1 MSSQT
6 HIGYEVIEHVRNL
19 RLPKEGIEYIEQAL
33 VAPSRLAAQSR
44 HPSVAAR
51 FASTK
56 FGQVV
61 QAESHTCE
69 LPFLYAQELDKDVLV
84 CLDQPP
90 PLFIEFKDKRGR
102 LHRGRKTPD
111 FLTVRSEGV
120 YLYECKTHGDLVK
133 FVVDQPANW
142 AVEDGNYR
150 YLPAEAPAAAWGMT
164 FRVHDAGTISA
175 VYAANLRLLVYA
187 KRSHAP
193 CLEERLLSKALRIL
207 TRHNGLSLSD
217 LAYELKVEDLTP
229 IIASVLSGQLYVLL
243 RWQLLS
249 SSHST
254 TVYPSK
260 QHLDLAERAIIV
272 AAEADSLRADNFE
285 APLTLSEIG
294 FRHVIQAL
302 DRIRRVHAG
311 EIKPTRT
318 DYRNMRK
325 LKEAETVGRLP
336 LIALAP
342 KFHLRGV
349 RPCLPKVVEE
359 AIENET
365 RKCYASSI
373 RWSITALKQAID
385 DKLRP
390 LGLSVS
396 YETVRLRVRA
406 HSQSEL
412 AKARVGYRAENASM
426 VPVAIEESSIRAS
439 VSWERA
445 HVDSTILDE
454 KIWLQCSIS
463 AILQRPTFYL
473 LVDESSSNIL
483 AYWVCFGSAG
493 DQAVACL
500 LRDCIRRHR
509 KLPCSIL
516 HDRGSEY
523 FSIFSENFTAAVGI
537 DLIRRPSAAPR
548 FGSYVETAFD
558 RINKLIVH
566 RLPGNTQN
574 DKLGRASTAEMRSA
588 AHARHDL
595 FTFLKIIEK
604 GLVGCLDN
612 RPIGQNVA
620 TPQEMFV
627 ASEKQFEG
635 IVRHVSITPDLLA
648 HTAIPEKKGRLI
660 DNARGIKFKHKFYV
674 GPSIND
680 PSLHGKKVPV
690 RWEPYNPSIIYAK
703 VHNHWERLTCRGYQ
717 ELENAGHLPKL
728 VELYMRFDTA
738 TASKAARDLADQ
750 KIAACLHEG
759 LTDAFAPPPQAAT
772 VATEDV
778 EPSTAQLF
786 TRARSMK
793 FDKASVEQ
801 DLQ

>member
-6 HIGYEVIEHVRNL
+6 RIGYEVIEHVRNL
-19 RLPKEGIEYIEQAL
+19 RLPKEGIEYIEHAL

-56 FGQVV
+56 LGQVV

-69 LPFLYAQELDKDVLV
+69 LPFLCAQELDKDVLV

-90 PLFIEFKDKRGR
+90 PLIVESKDKRGR

-111 FLTVRSEGV
+111 FLTVRSNGV
-120 YLYECKTHGDLVK
+120 YLYECKTHGALIK
-133 FVVDQPANW
+133 LVVDQPANW
-142 AVEDGNYR
+142 IIEDGNYR
-150 YLPAEAPAAAWGMT
+150 YLPAEAPAATLGMM

-175 VYAANLRLLVYA
+175 VYAANLRTLVYA
-187 KRSHAP
+187 KRSNAP
-193 CLEERLLSKALRIL
+193 CLEEHLLSKALRIL
-207 TRHNGLSLSD
+207 TRYNGLSLSD
-217 LAYELKVEDLTP
+217 LAYELKVENLTP
-229 IIASVLSGQLYVLL
+229 IIASVLSGQLHVLL
-243 RWQLLS
+243 RWQLLGS
-249 SSHST
+249 PHST

-260 QHLDLAERAIIV
+260 HHLELAERTIIV
-272 AAEADSLRADNFE
+272 AAGANCLRVDNYE
-285 APLTLSEIG
+285 APLTLSETG

-302 DRIRRVHAG
+302 DRVRRIHAR
-311 EIKPTRT
+311 EINPTRT

-325 LKEAETVGRLP
+325 LREAETIGQLP
-336 LIALAP
+336 IIALAP
-342 KFHLRGV
+342 KFHLRGA
-349 RPCLPKVVEE
+349 RPCLPKVIEE
-359 AIENET
+359 TIESEI

-385 DKLRP
+385 EELKP
-390 LGLSVS
+390 LSLSVS
-396 YETVRLRVRA
+396 YETVRLRVKA
-406 HSQSEL
+406 HSRSEL
-412 AKARVGYRAENASM
+412 AKAREGYRAENASRA
-426 VPVAIEESSIRAS
+426 PVAIEESSIRAS
-439 VSWERA
+439 IAWERA

-454 KIWLQCSIS
+454 KVWLQCSLS

-473 LVDESSSNIL
+473 LIDESSSNIL

-500 LRDCIRRHR
+500 IRDCIRRHG

-523 FSIFSENFTAAVGI
+523 FSNFSENFTAAVAI

-588 AHARHDL
+588 AHARYDL
-595 FTFLKIIEK
+595 LTFLQIIEK
-604 GLVGCLDN
+604 GLMGYLDN

-620 TPQEMFV
+620 TPQELFV
-627 ASEKQFEG
+627 ESEKQFKG
-635 IVRHVSITPDLLA
+635 IARRVSITSELLA
-648 HTAIPEKKGRLI
+648 HTAIPEKKERLI
-660 DNARGIKFKHKFYV
+660 DNARGVKFKHKFYV
-674 GPSIND
+674 GQSIND
-680 PSLHGKKVPV
+680 PSLHRKKVPV

-703 VHNHWERLTCRGYQ
+703 VHNHWELLTCRGYQ
-717 ELENAGHLPKL
+717 ELENAGYLPKL

-738 TASKAARDLADQ
+738 KASKAARDFADQ
-750 KIAACLHEG
+750 KMAGRLYEHLADVC
-759 LTDAFAPPPQAAT
+759 APLPQVAT
-772 VATEDV
+772 ASTEDV
-778 EPSTAQLF
+778 EPCTAEFF

-793 FDKASVEQ
+793 FDEVLVEE
-801 DLQ
+801 DSL